1 MIYRGLGSG
10 ILRAIRENVKVEFVN
25 NESTNEFKTIV
36 WRKDAESNVTSLSP
50 VVSPVKLTERQQEI
64 LKLIQGNEQISA
76 AEMSLVLSVAIRT
89 IRRDLR
95 EMQEKG
101 IITREGNTNA
111 GRWIMTR

>member
-1 MIYRGLGSG
+1 MI
-10 ILRAIRENVKVEFVN
+10 E
-25 NESTNEFKTIV
+25 
-36 WRKDAESNVTSLSP
+36 
-50 VVSPVKLTERQQEI
+50 QEI

>member
-1 MIYRGLGSG
+1 MNKVTTKIIS
-10 ILRAIRENVKVEFVN
+10 AIE
-25 NESTNEFKTIV
+25 I
-36 WRKDAESNVTSLSP
+36 AMLYVTSLSP